1 MTDISEK
8 ILLDQTKKE
17 FFANA
22 SHELKS
28 PLTSIIGY
36 QQLIT
41 EEIETDP
48 QQILDYSKKT
58 IQEAKRMN
66 EIVIDMLNLSKLE
79 RQEPK
84 KIERI
89 DASALLT
96 DLLDRFRQR
105 LGQAEIT
112 LVEKIE
118 NVQLIMDTNHLEEL
132 FRNLLDNAIAYNRPS
147 GTIEVELTEEHFVVK
162 DSGIGISE
170 EEQQRVF
177 ERFYRAEQAKRQSL
191 GGTGLGLAIVK
202 HIAGMYDFKIKLKSK
217 VGEGTTIEILFQ

>member
-1 MTDISEK
+1 MKNLTGSN
-8 ILLDQTKKE
+8 QKE